1 MGSGMWKTHKEVG
14 SDLNVGI
21 GSGNSHSLR
30 FPMSTQVFTH
40 SFTSISSFLMFD
52 VKTVFVLG
60 YFNIKKNISNVYVK
74 RSIVNIVNCEEKRFL
89 D

>member
-1 MGSGMWKTHKEVG
+1 MMISSGRRADYLGEKNVGSGMWKTHKEVG

-60 YFNIKKNISNVYVK
+60 YFNI
-74 RSIVNIVNCEEKRFL
+74 
-89 D
+89 